1 MLKTLVI
8 NGKTLDNL
16 YLEGDLPVSFFDVS
30 TEYQETSHLDRA
42 IFQNRARNS
51 GDFELNLAY
60 VNEKEKLSKFEIAQK
75 VIRFINHNEEVEIAI
90 SGEKWFWKGRID
102 GPFEIDLH
110 DGQVAFFSVKVVLL
124 DNAKYSVD
132 TYKNTAYTDAV
143 TTVNNGTLDTP
154 FILEA
159 VALKE
164 SPFFMV
170 SDKDDNHF
178 FIGEDSEE
186 VDIKNYSPPIIKSE
200 FLSTSG
206 FSRMSSTENIPDR
219 YLGGTTGAS
228 FKQNPQS
235 WGLNLSSVSQN
246 RGWRG
251 GALSKT
257 YDRSVQDFKAT
268 FKVNV
273 RQNNK
278 GTGKIGHFIYDDKGK
293 LIFSMGYQNVTS
305 SKDAGRI
312 VFLAYNEQG
321 DERLLWGPQLTR
333 ALKKVRI
340 LTIYFT
346 LIRKGNTLT
355 MRYWCYNDED
365 KRGRV
370 PSTVLRDQKKTYK
383 DNGKIYNRKIAN
395 SRFGIFRGNANHRDL
410 RHLGTYIYEL
420 LEKPKG
426 SADMIIQQGDTVILN
441 TETGDILVNEEP
453 VMSEKSFSSRY
464 FTLPPGTNELLI
476 TPTNTFDTTVY
487 WRDKYY

>member
-1 MLKTLVI
+1 
-8 NGKTLDNL
+8 
-16 YLEGDLPVSFFDVS
+16 
-30 TEYQETSHLDRA
+30 
-42 IFQNRARNS
+42 
-51 GDFELNLAY
+51 
-60 VNEKEKLSKFEIAQK
+60 
-75 VIRFINHNEEVEIAI
+75 
-90 SGEKWFWKGRID
+90 
-102 GPFEIDLH
+102 
-110 DGQVAFFSVKVVLL
+110 
-124 DNAKYSVD
+124 
-132 TYKNTAYTDAV
+132 
-143 TTVNNGTLDTP
+143 
-154 FILEA
+154 
-159 VALKE
+159 
-164 SPFFMV
+164 
-170 SDKDDNHF
+170 
-178 FIGEDSEE
+178 
-186 VDIKNYSPPIIKSE
+186 
-200 FLSTSG
+200 
-206 FSRMSSTENIPDR
+206 MSSTENIPDR

-228 FKQNPQS
+228 FTQNPQT
-235 WGLNLSSVSQN
+235 WGLNLGSVSQN
-246 RGWRG
+246 KGWRG
-251 GALSKT
+251 GALTKT

-293 LIFSMGYQNVTS
+293 LMFSMGYQNVTS

-321 DERLLWGPQLTR
+321 DEKLLWGPQLTR

-340 LTIYFT
+340 LTIYFNLT
-346 LIRKGNTLT
+346 RKGNTLT

-370 PSTVLRDQKKTYK
+370 PSAVLRDQKKTYK

-420 LEKPKG
+420 LDKPKG
-426 SADMIIQQGDTVILN
+426 SADMIIQKGDTVILN

-464 FTLPPGTNELLI
+464 FTLPPGTNSLLI